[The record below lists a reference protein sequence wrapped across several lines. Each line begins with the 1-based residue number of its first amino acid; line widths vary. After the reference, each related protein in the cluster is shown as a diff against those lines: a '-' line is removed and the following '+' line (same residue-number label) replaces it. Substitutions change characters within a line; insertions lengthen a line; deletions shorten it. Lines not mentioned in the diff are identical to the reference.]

1 MICVMGGVPVKNG
14 KNVFMLS
21 ALLCLVQLAVPA
33 FAAMK
38 NEPDKFRGIPWRM
51 KLSGDN
57 GNCAAKLGLEED
69 GPAAG
74 PSVKVYGRRNEKLS
88 FGEAEILEVYYFF
101 QKSLGFA
108 KAQISAEGQKNFD
121 LIRAECI
128 KTWGPPDEE
137 KKETGKGKSFDNI
150 LLHWSGKRVIALLI
164 YDKNMDY
171 ITLYIYLNNYHQ
183 TVRSDE
189 DAMLGTG
196 KK

>member
-1 MICVMGGVPVKNG
+1 MKNG
-14 KNVFMLS
+14 KNIFMLFV
-21 ALLCLVQLAVPA
+21 LLCLVQFTVPA

-38 NEPDKFRGIPWRM
+38 NEPENFRGIPWRM
-51 KLSGDN
+51 KLSEEN
-57 GNCAAKLGLEED
+57 GQSAAKLGLEEA

-74 PSVKVYGRRNEKLS
+74 PSVKVYGRKDEKLS

-108 KAQISAEGQKNFD
+108 KAQISAEGQKNFE

-128 KTWGPPDEE
+128 KSWGEPDEE
-137 KKETGKGKSFDNI
+137 KKETGKGKTFDNI
-150 LLHWSGKRVIALLI
+150 TLHWSGKRVISLLI
-164 YDKNMDY
+164 YDRNMDY

-189 DAMLGTG
+189 DAIHGVSKSL
-196 KK
+196 